1 MTVEEAI
8 AWADQVKPN
17 AFPREVKAEWLR
29 RMNGSLALEVFL
41 MDQAEL
47 EALEEDGLDAALLVK
62 APYDDLYQLFLMAK
76 IDEANGEYDKYANSY
91 QIYNA
96 RRSEFTCWFCQ
107 TYDPAQGY
115 NNRMRRKME

>member
-1 MTVEEAI
+1 MTVAEAI
-8 AWADQVKPN
+8 SWADQVKPN
-17 AFPREVKAEWLR
+17 AFSYEVKADWLR

-47 EALEEDGLDAALLVK
+47 ETLEENGLDAALLVK
-62 APYDDLYQLFLMAK
+62 APYDDLYPLFLMAK
-76 IDEANGEYDKYANSY
+76 IDESNGEYEKYANSAR
-91 QIYNA
+91 IYNA

-115 NNRMRRKME
+115 NSWMRRTME